1 MATGSKCIFELKGNI
16 IAKDEKY
23 NIMVLDLT
31 GVSGSLVVVA
41 VVGMSRS
48 ALKTSSQSQVIS
60 FSTQVVSTSWQPL
73 RCRTPL
79 SEAVI

>member
-31 GVSGSLVVVA
+31 GVSGSLVG
-41 VVGMSRS
+41 VGV
-48 ALKTSSQSQVIS
+48 LG
-60 FSTQVVSTSWQPL
+60 VS
-73 RCRTPL
+73 
-79 SEAVI
+79 